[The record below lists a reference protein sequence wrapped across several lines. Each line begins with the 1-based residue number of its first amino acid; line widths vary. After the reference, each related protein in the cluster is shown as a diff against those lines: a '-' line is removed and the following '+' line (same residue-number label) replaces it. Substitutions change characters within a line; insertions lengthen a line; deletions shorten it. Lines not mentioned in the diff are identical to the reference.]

1 MEPRLPGGERER
13 DPERRVSTWP
23 EKASRRMKVEPG
35 QGTEEV
41 VGEVSKSWRGSS
53 ARMVS
58 GGVEGPTVE
67 SSGSG
72 SMWLSF
78 MVVVV

>member
-1 MEPRLPGGERER
+1 MEPREPGGVRERE
-13 DPERRVSTWP
+13 PERRVRTCP

-35 QGTEEV
+35 HGIEEV
-41 VGEVSKSWRGSS
+41 LALVSKLRGSS
-53 ARMVS
+53 ARTVS

-78 MVVVV
+78 MIAVG

>member
-1 MEPRLPGGERER
+1 MN
-13 DPERRVSTWP
+13 
-23 EKASRRMKVEPG
+23 VEPG

-41 VGEVSKSWRGSS
+41 VGLVSKSWRGSS
-53 ARMVS
+53 ARTVS

-78 MVVVV
+78 MMVVVLVEVWVKSVGLESNEGGKFSSQWAFG